1 MLRYK
6 KYRHLWI
13 PICTLGFFVGFAAT
27 AWSQPP
33 CNNTPGAR
41 RFITTSPLPQ
51 ATVGQS
57 YLKQFQVS
65 GTAGTV
71 TYMKGD
77 GSLPPGLS
85 LSAGGMLSG
94 IPTTTGNYIFEVL
107 AKDNCLIPGPEGAP
121 PTVGYSFGGGL
132 FSLIVN
138 QTKSCAP
145 LQITSPS
152 ALSPATAGLNY
163 SNQIQA
169 TGQAPITYEII
180 SGSLPPGLAMTNAGR
195 ISGTSKMPGTY
206 SFMVKAQDNCL
217 PTRQTTTKTLSLA
230 VGTAAPPRITSP
242 SLLTPASVGQSY
254 STQIAASGITPMTY
268 DIISGSLP
276 KGLTISN
283 AGRISGVPTTD
294 GIYSFTVRV
303 RDNSQPTP
311 QTATKMF
318 TIRVD
323 ISISGSVA
331 PLAYSAPSGI
341 TTTQALTYTFTAPQA
356 GSTTIVSMQ
365 GIFLV
370 GGTQINANNTQ
381 ISAGI
386 TAGRGTATE
395 TITVTPSV
403 MKQALSMGSSQITY
417 LRSFSNAS
425 GTVKISTYM
434 EIRITS
440 GASADLLITRMQLY
454 FQNRQTVITIKRND
468 TTLKTYAEI
477 NYAGSGLLQGYWEV
491 DGNFLS
497 NVIQTITS
505 GSAITIESPA
515 PPVLPTFS
523 SGSHRIRF
531 VVTKPSQ
538 NISFPEISYYVS
550 TEEPKTVEVKKLTPL
565 ILLFPNNN
573 GVISYAPITFL
584 WSTREAGVA
593 IYLLEFFLKGEE
605 KTLFSAYTK
614 NPNYRLPEALLK
626 TFFVPGKTYVWRV
639 KGFDNVN
646 NIAAES
652 TQFTF
657 TMGE

>member
-1 MLRYK
+1 MLRHK

-13 PICTLGFFVGFAAT
+13 PICTLAFSIGFAAS
-27 AWSQPP
+27 AWSLP
-33 CNNTPGAR
+33 CNNPAAYH
-41 RFITTSPLPQ
+41 FITTSPLPQ
-51 ATVGQS
+51 ANVGQP
-57 YLKQFQVS
+57 YLKQFQIFGAVGS
-65 GTAGTV
+65 V
-71 TYMKGD
+71 TYVKGD
-77 GSLPPGLS
+77 GWLPPGLS
-85 LSAGGMLSG
+85 LSAGGMISG
-94 IPTTTGNYIFEVL
+94 TPTTTGNYSFEVL
-107 AKDNCLIPGPEGAP
+107 AKDNCDPNPPGY
-121 PTVGYSFGGGL
+121 VFNGGF
-132 FSLIVN
+132 FSLIVS
-138 QTKSCAP
+138 QQSCAP

-169 TGQAPITYEII
+169 TGQSPITYEII
-180 SGSLPPGLAMTNAGR
+180 SGSLPPGLTMSNAGR
-195 ISGTSKMPGTY
+195 ISGTSTMSGTY
-206 SFMVKAQDNCL
+206 SFVVRAQDNCL
-217 PTRQTTTKTLSLA
+217 PTRQTTTKTLSLTVQPA
-230 VGTAAPPRITSP
+230 VQPSATPRITSP
-242 SLLTPASVGQSY
+242 SPLPTASVGQSY
-254 STQIAASGITPMTY
+254 STQLTASGLAPMTY

-276 KGLTISN
+276 RGLTISN
-283 AGRISGVPTTD
+283 AGRISGVPATD
-294 GIYSFTVRV
+294 GTYSFTVRV
-303 RDNSQPTP
+303 RDSSLPTP
-311 QTATKMF
+311 QAATKML

-323 ISISGSVA
+323 ISVSGSVT
-331 PLAYSAPSGI
+331 PRAYSAPSGV

-356 GSTTIVSMQ
+356 GSTTMVSMH

-370 GGTQINANNTQ
+370 GGTQIYANNTQ

-386 TAGRGTATE
+386 TAGRGTAAE

-417 LRSFSNAS
+417 LRSFSN
-425 GTVKISTYM
+425 GTVKVSTYVD
-434 EIRITS
+434 IRITA
-440 GASADLLITRMQLY
+440 GAAADLLITRMQLY

-477 NYAGSGLLQGYWEV
+477 NYVGSGLLQGYWEV

-515 PPVLPTFS
+515 PPILPTFS

-565 ILLFPNNN
+565 SLLFPNNN

-584 WSTREAGVA
+584 WATREAGVA
-593 IYLLEFFLKGEE
+593 TYLLEFFLKGEE

-626 TFFVPGKTYVWRV
+626 TFFVPGKTYAWKV
-639 KGFDNVN
+639 KGFDTVN

>member
-13 PICTLGFFVGFAAT
+13 PICTLAFFIGFAAS
-27 AWSQPP
+27 AWSLPP
-33 CNNTPGAR
+33 CNNPAAY

-51 ATVGQS
+51 ATVGQP

-65 GTAGTV
+65 GTVGTV
-71 TYMKGD
+71 TYVKGD
-77 GSLPPGLS
+77 GWLPPGLS
-85 LSAGGMLSG
+85 LSTGGMISG
-94 IPTTTGNYIFEVL
+94 IPTTTGNYNFEVI
-107 AKDNCLIPGPEGAP
+107 AKDNCQGDVI
-121 PTVGYSFGGGL
+121 GYSFSGGF

-138 QTKSCAP
+138 QQSCAP

-152 ALSPATAGLNY
+152 ALTPATAGLNY

-169 TGQAPITYEII
+169 TGRAPITYEII
-180 SGSLPPGLAMTNAGR
+180 SGSLPPGLTMSNAGR
-195 ISGTSKMPGTY
+195 ISGTSKIQGAY
-206 SFMVKAQDNCL
+206 SFIVRAQDNCL
-217 PTRQTTTKTLSLA
+217 PTRQTTTKTLSLT
-230 VGTAAPPRITSP
+230 VDTAAPPRITSP
-242 SLLTPASVGQSY
+242 SLLSPASVGQSY
-254 STQIAASGITPMTY
+254 STQITASGLAPMTY
-268 DIISGSLP
+268 DIISGLLP
-276 KGLTISN
+276 RGLTMSN

-318 TIRVD
+318 TLRVD
-323 ISISGSVA
+323 ISVSGSVT

-356 GSTTIVSMQ
+356 GSTTMVSLQ

-370 GGTQINANNTQ
+370 GGTQINVNNTQ

-386 TAGRGTATE
+386 TGGRGTAVE
-395 TITVTPSV
+395 TITVLPSV

-417 LRSFSNAS
+417 FRLFKNAS
-425 GTVKISTYM
+425 GTVKISTHM
-434 EIRITS
+434 EIRITT
-440 GASADLLITRMQLY
+440 GAAADLLITRMQLY
-454 FQNRQTVITIKRND
+454 FQNRQPVITIKRND
-468 TTLKTYAEI
+468 TMLKTYAEI
-477 NYAGSGLLQGYWEV
+477 NYVGSGLLQGYWEV
-491 DGNFLS
+491 DGNFIS

-515 PPVLPTFS
+515 PPILPTFS

-550 TEEPKTVEVKKLTPL
+550 TEEPNTVEVKKPTPL
-565 ILLFPNNN
+565 SLFFPNNN

-584 WSTREAGVA
+584 WTTREAGVA
-593 IYLLEFFLKGEE
+593 TYLLEFFLKGEE

-626 TFFVPGKTYVWRV
+626 TFFVPGKTYAWRV
-639 KGFDNVN
+639 KGFDTVN

-657 TMGE
+657 TMGK